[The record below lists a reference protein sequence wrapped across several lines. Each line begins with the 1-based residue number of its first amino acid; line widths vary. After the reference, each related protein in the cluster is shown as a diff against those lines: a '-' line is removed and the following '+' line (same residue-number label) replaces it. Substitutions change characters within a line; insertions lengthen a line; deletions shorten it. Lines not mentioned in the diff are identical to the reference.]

1 MKSNKEIVAIYS
13 DLLGLM
19 SEESCHKRYRNM
31 LHSIHPPCIPYLG
44 TSTQISIKSQKKK
57 NKEEQKNRHS
67 HTHYHTLQLYIL
79 HMLCL
84 KANG

>member
-19 SEESCHKRYRNM
+19 SEEGCHKRYRNM

-44 TSTQISIKSQKKK
+44 TQLFIKGQKKKKKK
-57 NKEEQKNRHS
+57 NKRTKNRHS
-67 HTHYHTLQLYIL
+67 SIHYHTL
-79 HMLCL
+79 
-84 KANG
+84 